1 MSTTSVR
8 RFSRSTN
15 PDVNPVHATM
25 DSRKRGHPLPNLG
38 PTALK
43 SPSLINNYIE
53 LTLGATTSTSEDV
66 VCENSAL
73 FLRFQSCPI
82 ELSSSSFGVRT
93 WGPPSVRGQISSADE
108 RKQKVTG
115 LVRSLA
121 RRLTGEMGWDNL
133 ISVNPE

>member
-1 MSTTSVR
+1 
-8 RFSRSTN
+8 
-15 PDVNPVHATM
+15 M
-25 DSRKRGHPLPNLG
+25 DSRKRSHPLPNLG

-53 LTLGATTSTSEDV
+53 LTLGASQYFGSDV

-73 FLRFQSCPI
+73 FFSALPVLCPI

-121 RRLTGEMGWDNL
+121 RSLVRRLTGEMGWDNL